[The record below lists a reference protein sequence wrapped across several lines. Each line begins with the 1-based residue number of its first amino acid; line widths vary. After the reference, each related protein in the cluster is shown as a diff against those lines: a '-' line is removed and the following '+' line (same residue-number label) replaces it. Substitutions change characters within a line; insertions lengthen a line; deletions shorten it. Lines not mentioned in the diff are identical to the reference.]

1 MSVKNLFYSS
11 ITLIASIFLIGCA
24 TIMGKSASETLN
36 IRSTPDQ
43 ARITI
48 TDETGIKI
56 FEGNTPTSLPL
67 EKKKG
72 YFSGKKY
79 DVKIQKEGYE
89 EQCVTI
95 DTKVGGWY
103 FGNLLFGGLIGL
115 LIIDPATGAMWTL
128 NTNEIDIAFN
138 ALKQGSILESEKVKI
153 VLLQDIPS
161 SLHEKLIP
169 VSQK

>member
-1 MSVKNLFYSS
+1 MSFSNYKSIFIASIAS
-11 ITLIASIFLIGCA
+11 ITLAGCA
-24 TIMGKSASETLN
+24 TIMGQSAPETLN

-43 ARITI
+43 ARVII
-48 TDETGIKI
+48 SDETGTKI

-79 DVKIQKEGYE
+79 DVKIQKDGYE
-89 EQCVTI
+89 EQRITV
-95 DTKVGGWY
+95 DTKVNGWY
-103 FGNLLFGGLIGL
+103 IGNIVFGGPLGL

-128 NTNEIDIAFN
+128 DTNEINVAFN
-138 ALKQGSILESEKVKI
+138 ALKQGSILDSEKVKI
-153 VLLQDIPS
+153 VLLQDVPA

-169 VSQK
+169 IPQQ